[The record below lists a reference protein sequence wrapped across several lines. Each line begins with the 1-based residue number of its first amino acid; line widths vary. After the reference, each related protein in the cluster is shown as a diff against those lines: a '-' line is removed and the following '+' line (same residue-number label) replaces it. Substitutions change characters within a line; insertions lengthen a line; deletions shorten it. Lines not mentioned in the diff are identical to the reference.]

1 MWFKGDRANIRT
13 NIWKT
18 ASCVWTA
25 SCHKFSKFK
34 CVSAILW
41 PWSPHSITAYCACD
55 VSSGGWSLPT
65 QTRLSPLTHLCQIS
79 HSGLGCR
86 VINGGSIPD
95 LIPLSVIVNSY
106 WCCDNQI
113 QWGHQGLMC
122 HWPAPVNEPQPAFV
136 TCHECN
142 VSPRDHVT
150 QPRDACHNDRIQLM
164 SKHVF

>member
-41 PWSPHSITAYCACD
+41 PWSPHSLTAYCACD

-95 LIPLSVIVNSY
+95 LIPLSAIVNSY

-113 QWGHQGLMC
+113 QWGHQGLC
-122 HWPAPVNEPQPAFV
+122 V
-136 TCHECN
+136 TDQH
-142 VSPRDHVT
+142 
-150 QPRDACHNDRIQLM
+150 QLM
-164 SKHVF
+164 SHSQLLWHVTSVTSVMCHRVTTWHSRVTRVTMTEFS